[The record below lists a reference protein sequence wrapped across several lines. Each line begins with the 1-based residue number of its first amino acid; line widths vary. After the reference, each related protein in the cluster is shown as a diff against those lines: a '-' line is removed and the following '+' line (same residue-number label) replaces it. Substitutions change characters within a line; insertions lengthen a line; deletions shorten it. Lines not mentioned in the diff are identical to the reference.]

1 MGEYC
6 IAQLELGRCVNI
18 QANCFIATMYYNKEV
33 QTEGRKFSKLIR
45 TKIVD

>member
-6 IAQLELGRCVNI
+6 IAQLELGRCVNNI
-18 QANCFIATMYYNKEV
+18 QANCFIATMYNKEV